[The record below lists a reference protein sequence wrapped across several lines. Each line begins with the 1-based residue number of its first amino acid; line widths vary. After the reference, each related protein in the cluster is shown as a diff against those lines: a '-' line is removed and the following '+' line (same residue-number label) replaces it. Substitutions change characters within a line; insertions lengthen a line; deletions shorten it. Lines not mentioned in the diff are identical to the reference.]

1 LLYLP
6 SYGVLRPVSGAI
18 PPFAQGAIAHNR
30 LHESD
35 KSSQLRVRLSL
46 LALVVAN
53 VLVAVQALRWEW
65 GYYEVFLVYWFEALI
80 LGGFNALRMLV
91 VGFFGNRPF
100 GAWASQNVS
109 ASIGARTFLTLLGTG
124 FFAIKFCAFAL
135 VTGFWIAILP
145 AYLDQ
150 SRRLPSDSVL
160 EGLRNARED
169 VGFAVAVL
177 AASHGISFLLNFLVK
192 REFATQSI
200 LGLLFWPYLRMGL
213 ALAVVVGGLF
223 VVELNAALS
232 SATTLVLVLM
242 MLKTLADA
250 RSYRWEHRRA
260 PSVDASAGS
269 RSAGRLTA

>member
-1 LLYLP
+1 VIP
-6 SYGVLRPVSGAI
+6 HRAPAVSNDVSN
-18 PPFAQGAIAHNR
+18 PFA
-30 LHESD
+30 
-35 KSSQLRVRLSL
+35 RLSL

-53 VLVAVQALRWEW
+53 ALVAVQALRWEW
-65 GYYEVFLVYWFEALI
+65 GYYQVFLVYWFEALI

-109 ASIGARTFLTLLGTG
+109 VSIGARTFLTLLGTG

-169 VGFAVAVL
+169 IGFAVAVL
-177 AASHGISFLLNFLVK
+177 AASHGISFLLNFLAK

-223 VVELNAALS
+223 VVKLNPALA
-232 SATTLVLVLM
+232 SARTLVVVLM

-250 RSYRWEHRRA
+250 WSHRWEHRRA
-260 PSVDASAGS
+260 RSVDASAGG
-269 RSAGRLTA
+269 RSVGRLTA